1 VKEAVTLPP
10 PAPVKRVPG
19 RRPGKAG
26 DFNARPARQPS
37 PSVRLSRLGGAS
49 SEPDHIRR
57 ERMPLVFPRARAQ
70 CRLAFAGCSARDRV
84 GAKVGGQIVGAY
96 WDNAVKNAKKV
107 LGDKAKVPDFPK
119 SIPKSMQELNKTW
132 DQFDKDREQLK
143 KSLLVVKQKQ
153 DSTMEVFEQFE
164 DEIDEDDFGLDTKN
178 KDDLAKIK
186 DGRKILHDAL
196 QVSIDNGTDNNK
208 NLRELDKHL
217 MNLMTYTLNC
227 KET

>member
-1 VKEAVTLPP
+1 M
-10 PAPVKRVPG
+10 
-19 RRPGKAG
+19 
-26 DFNARPARQPS
+26 
-37 PSVRLSRLGGAS
+37 GAT
-49 SEPDHIRR
+49 
-57 ERMPLVFPRARAQ
+57 
-70 CRLAFAGCSARDRV
+70 
-84 GAKVGGQIVGAY
+84 
-96 WDNAVKNAKKV
+96 WDNAVKSAKKV

-119 SIPKSMQELNKTW
+119 SIPKSLQELSKVW
-132 DQFDKDREQLK
+132 DQFDKDRQQLK
-143 KSLLVVKQKQ
+143 KSLLALKQKE

-196 QVSIDNGTDNNK
+196 QVSVDTGTENSK

-217 MNLMTYTLNC
+217 MNLMTYTVNC